1 MMQKT
6 LSVLAATG
14 FFFGMSRMAAVAGTA
29 TANLTVSVTL
39 ENSCTVSEAAM
50 DFTNTAALLSSGDQI
65 ADTGTTLKVACTTGS
80 SPTIWS
86 SSPRFLVSGPN
97 SIPFNL
103 SQESG
108 AALDDLPT
116 AAPGEAISG
125 YIADGTE
132 KVVPLFSKILA
143 LNFGDEPAS
152 MYTANI
158 TVSVNY

>member
-1 MMQKT
+1 MKKT
-6 LSVLAATG
+6 LSVLAAIG
-14 FFFGMSRMAAVAGTA
+14 HVLDMGGMAAVAETA
-29 TANLTVSVTL
+29 TGNLTVSVTL
-39 ENSCTVSEAAM
+39 ENSCTVSEATM
-50 DFTNTAALLSSGDQI
+50 DFTNTAALLSTGDQI
-65 ADTGTTLKVACTTGS
+65 TDTGSTLKVACTTGI

-86 SSPRFLVSGPN
+86 SSPRYLVSGPN

-116 AAPGEAISG
+116 AAPGEAITG

-132 KVVPLFSKILA
+132 KVVPLFGKILA

-152 MYTANI
+152 VYTANI
-158 TVSVNY
+158 TVSVSY

>member
-1 MMQKT
+1 MKKT
-6 LSVLAATG
+6 LAVLAAIWLVL
-14 FFFGMSRMAAVAGTA
+14 GMSGIAAVAETA

-39 ENSCTVSEAAM
+39 VNACTVSEATM
-50 DFTNTAALLSSGDQI
+50 DFTNTAALLSTGDQI
-65 ADTGTTLKVACTTGS
+65 ADTGATLRIACTTGS

-116 AAPGEAISG
+116 AAPGDAISG

-132 KVVPLFSKILA
+132 KVVPLFGKILA

-152 MYTANI
+152 VYTANI